1 MAIVKVKVPNKLTF
15 AIDDV
20 IYRPG
25 DTFEA
30 ERADVESY
38 LSIGHL
44 ELVAPA
50 TKKKAKPTE

>member
-1 MAIVKVKVPNKLTF
+1 MATVTVKVPNKLTF

-20 IYRPG
+20 IFHPG

-30 ERADVESY
+30 ERSDVEAY

-50 TKKKAKPTE
+50 TKKKAKPVE